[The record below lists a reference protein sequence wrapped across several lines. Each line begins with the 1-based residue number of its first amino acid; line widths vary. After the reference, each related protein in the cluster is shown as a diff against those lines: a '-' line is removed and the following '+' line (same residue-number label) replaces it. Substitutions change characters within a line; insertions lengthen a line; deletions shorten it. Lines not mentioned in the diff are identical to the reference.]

1 MEYVDFAYYTN
12 SFGGVSISETQ
23 FPKYLRKATA
33 FIDNIT
39 FDRLKN
45 DNLLI
50 DDSVKNAMCEIME
63 LNFKLDN
70 SESEDGE
77 SVKASETVGNYS
89 VTYAVSDVEKNAI
102 DRTQL
107 NKVKYY
113 NIAKEYLG
121 NSGLLYRGI

>member
-12 SFGGVSISETQ
+12 SFRGVSISETQ

-45 DNLLI
+45 DELLI

-63 LNFKLDN
+63 LNLKLDTL
-70 SESEDGE
+70 ESENGE

-89 VTYAVSDVEKNAI
+89 VSYAVSDVEKNAV

-121 NSGLLYRGI
+121 NSGLLYRGV

>member
-1 MEYVDFAYYTN
+1 MYVDFEYYTN
-12 SFGGVSISETQ
+12 TFGGTEIPEASFTRYEIKS
-23 FPKYLRKATA
+23 RA

-63 LNFKLDN
+63 LNFKLDEASLSN
-70 SESEDGE
+70 GE
-77 SVKASETVGNYS
+77 SVKSSETVGNYS
-89 VTYAVSDVEKNAI
+89 VTYAVSDVEKNAV

-121 NSGLLYRGI
+121 NSGLLYRGV